1 MRCRTGEREAID
13 GECERLVRYIAAAC
27 VPPASPSAHAGCDV
41 SYPGQLYPH
50 DASSIEVSGTG
61 EEAFL
66 CESG

>member
-1 MRCRTGEREAID
+1 
-13 GECERLVRYIAAAC
+13 LVRYIDAAC
-27 VPPASPSAHAGCDV
+27 VRPASPPAHAGCDV